1 MNSSDLFELLQD
13 WVNQLSRSWLAL
25 DPLVQQRLQNLTGQ
39 VIEVECTEP
48 ELTAHI
54 TVVGASLELNHGA
67 ATAPNVQLRGTAPAL
82 LGRALS
88 IESKAAVE
96 VNGDETLLLQ
106 LLEILSGYRPDPT
119 PALAKLI
126 GNDPA
131 QTLSAALELGA
142 QTTMGLVESGIHD
155 LMQRSTGTLQR
166 HFTTRSN
173 ADALQNQLDDM
184 RLRIDRAAARVQQLE
199 QSPRSGAEQ

>member
-13 WVNQLSRSWLAL
+13 WVNQLSRSSLAL
-25 DPLVQQRLQNLTGQ
+25 DPLVQQRLQHFDGQ
-39 VIEVECTEP
+39 VIEVECTQP
-48 ELTAHI
+48 ELTAHV
-54 TVVGASLELNHGA
+54 TVVSAGLDLSRGPAV
-67 ATAPNVQLRGTAPAL
+67 APNVQLRGTAPAL

-88 IESKAAVE
+88 IEGNAAVE

-119 PALAKLI
+119 PVLAKLI

-142 QTTMGLVESGIHD
+142 QTAMGLVESGIHD
-155 LMQRSTGTLQR
+155 LLQRSTEGIHR
-166 HFTTRSN
+166 RFTSRSN
-173 ADALQNQLDDM
+173 ADGLQTQLDDM

-199 QSPRSGAEQ
+199 QSTRSSAEQ

>member
-13 WVNQLSRSWLAL
+13 WVNQLSRSSLAL
-25 DPLVQQRLQNLTGQ
+25 DPLVQQRLQHLDGQ
-39 VIEVECTEP
+39 VIEVECTQP
-48 ELTAHI
+48 ELTAHV
-54 TVVGASLELNHGA
+54 TVVSAGLDLSRGPAV
-67 ATAPNVQLRGTAPAL
+67 APNVQLRGTAPAL

-88 IESKAAVE
+88 IEGNAAVE

-119 PALAKLI
+119 PVLAKLM

-155 LMQRSTGTLQR
+155 LMQRSTGSLQR

-199 QSPRSGAEQ
+199 QSPRSSAEQ

>member
-13 WVNQLSRSWLAL
+13 WVNQLSRSSLAL
-25 DPLVQQRLQNLTGQ
+25 DPLVQQRLQHLDGQ
-39 VIEVECTEP
+39 VIEIECTQP
-48 ELTAHI
+48 ELTAHV
-54 TVVGASLELNHGA
+54 TVVSAGLDLSRGPAV
-67 ATAPNVQLRGTAPAL
+67 APNVQLRGTAPAL

-88 IESKAAVE
+88 IEGNAAVE

-119 PALAKLI
+119 PVLAKLI

-142 QTTMGLVESGIHD
+142 QTVMGLVESGIHD
-155 LMQRSTGTLQR
+155 LLQRSTEGIHR
-166 HFTTRSN
+166 RFTSRSN
-173 ADALQNQLDDM
+173 ADGLQTQLDDM

-199 QSPRSGAEQ
+199 QSTRSSAEQ